1 MRTPAAKRG
10 PAMKLGARAI
20 PNLRSAAA
28 RHASALERSSL
39 PFTSIVRQ
47 SAPSGFRKRHLSGSR
62 KLASITQSCPGSAKA
77 DSSAA
82 RMGFSGPNQE
92 TNFIKSLVTMT
103 NIAVLNGAW
112 VLVGDGRRALF
123 LENHGD
129 PDLLNLSVIE
139 ARVEDNPA
147 THDQGTGAPGRAF
160 ASRDGPRDSV
170 ETTDWHETRERA
182 FRRSHRDDHQQG
194 GRIG

>member
-1 MRTPAAKRG
+1 VRTPAAKRG

-103 NIAVLNGAW
+103 NIAVHNGAW
-112 VLVGDGRRALF
+112 VLVGDGCREPSWR
-123 LENHGD
+123 ENIELRSKKAIECENMDQKYSHIRW
-129 PDLLNLSVIE
+129 PCSRLDLQAAPVGLSVRKPVAAHRIDKK
-139 ARVEDNPA
+139 VEP
-147 THDQGTGAPGRAF
+147 
-160 ASRDGPRDSV
+160 
-170 ETTDWHETRERA
+170 
-182 FRRSHRDDHQQG
+182 
-194 GRIG
+194 